1 MPQRSTP
8 LLRLVLLKVTMART
22 KEHAG
27 QVPIEALT
35 LFKKENRSI
44 GKGTPPTQR
53 EPQVLNPGRIM
64 SSSTSERFTNVK
76 LPASISA
83 ADALEQLGKRF
94 NTSIEPKTLICC
106 AAVVQCVEEKE
117 LLRGCSGP
125 ITALGCALFTCIGVR
140 DVMFE
145 KRRMKALGVVWNAVR
160 EAYNQLWLYRDA
172 LKTVLKQCGGDVEW
186 LHVPERVDGNID
198 MQTITKDL
206 REDDRICSS
215 TRRRCSSSLRG
226 ASRLR
231 EVMFPEP
238 DVVEGVKQVAGALE
252 EDDRV
257 DSVCAK

>member
-1 MPQRSTP
+1 MKRHTYPSRPTALSTIMAKRMPRRSTS

-22 KEHAG
+22 EEHAS

-53 EPQVLNPGRIM
+53 EQVLNPGRTI
-64 SSSTSERFTNVK
+64 SSSTSERLTNVK

-106 AAVVQCVEEKE
+106 AAVVQGVEEKE
-117 LLRGCSGP
+117 LLRGYSGS

-145 KRRMKALGVVWNAVR
+145 KRRMKDLGVVWNAVR
-160 EAYNQLWLYRDA
+160 EVYNQLWLRRDA
-172 LKTVLKQCGGDVEW
+172 FKTVLKQCGGDVEW
-186 LHVPERVDGNID
+186 LHMPERVDGNID
-198 MQTITKDL
+198 MQTMTKDL
-206 REDDRICSS
+206 RGDDRNCSS

-231 EVMFPEP
+231 EVM
-238 DVVEGVKQVAGALE
+238 
-252 EDDRV
+252 
-257 DSVCAK
+257 